1 MVLETLLNSDIDG
14 FDLPLNR
21 VGILLNKTQCS
32 HNLSISSIIRRRLR
46 SSLRRGSSC
55 RWLKLNWKKLWSF
68 SLTFIPQ
75 LGIRLHKCLTPKR
88 ILNFHYELSRD
99 VGHNLKTNLR
109 EQARERKTCSMI
121 ISHLKQC
128 VEDVLV

>member
-1 MVLETLLNSDIDG
+1 MMVLETLLNSDIDG

-55 RWLKLNWKKLWSF
+55 RWLKLNWKKL
-68 SLTFIPQ
+68 
-75 LGIRLHKCLTPKR
+75 
-88 ILNFHYELSRD
+88 
-99 VGHNLKTNLR
+99 
-109 EQARERKTCSMI
+109 
-121 ISHLKQC
+121 
-128 VEDVLV
+128 